1 MDKKEFKV
9 LSIDGGGIKGLY
21 TANILAQ
28 LEKEYKCNLSDYFDM
43 ICGTSSGGIIA
54 LALSLKIPA
63 SVILKFYREDG
74 PEIFKYKGNM
84 ARSYAFFKQL
94 LIKSKYNKSRL
105 RDALLKVLGDQK
117 MGDANN
123 LLCIPSFNVSTGKN
137 RVFKYDHSTL
147 RGDNSLK
154 MVDVAL
160 ATSAA
165 PTYFP
170 MHKMENAYYVDGGIW
185 ANNPSLVGLS
195 ESMKFFVGEGKDFD
209 SLKILSVSSLN
220 YANGFHIDK
229 KWYNTSDFERWSFRH
244 WGGKLFQLTLDAQ
257 SEFVDYFL
265 HNLIESLAGPGLL
278 VTIPSHEIS
287 PNNVSSI
294 NLDMATKKSIDL
306 LEVYGRQQGLKY
318 RTQPEIKAF
327 FDKPKLYKII
337 KNV

>member
-1 MDKKEFKV
+1 MDNKEFKI

-28 LEKEYKCNLSDYFDM
+28 LEEEYECSLSDHFDM
-43 ICGTSSGGIIA
+43 ICGTSTGGIIA

-63 SVILKFYREDG
+63 STILKFYREDG
-74 PEIFKYKGNM
+74 PKIFKYKGRI

-94 LIKSKYNKSRL
+94 LIESKYNKSRL
-105 RDALLKVLGDQK
+105 RDALKKVLGDHI
-117 MGDANN
+117 MGDSNN

-137 RVFKYDHSTL
+137 RVFKYDHSIL
-147 RGDNSLK
+147 RGDNNLK

-195 ESMKFFVGEGKDFD
+195 EAMKFFVGEGKDFD
-209 SLKILSVSSLN
+209 SVRILSVSSLN
-220 YANGFHIDK
+220 HANGFHIAK
-229 KWYNTSDFERWSFRH
+229 KWFNTQDFERRSFRH

-265 HNLIESLAGPGLL
+265 NDLIKNLARPGLL

-287 PNNVSSI
+287 PDNVSSI
-294 NLDMATKKSIDL
+294 NLDMATKKSVDL
-306 LEVYGRQQGLKY
+306 LEVYGRQQGLKH

-327 FDKPKLYKII
+327 FDKPKLFKIT